1 MTDQALA
8 SELKKYIAPRFE
20 DIQVQIS
27 SGGHRSRRVVR
38 FVTEGFRNLY
48 PLQRYH
54 QLSHLVPEDFL
65 NEHLKNTRW
74 VELAPGESE
83 EELIFPDDKLVK
95 TISKNVLR
103 VLTERGFFEQLD
115 STMSVEAQADGTAK
129 CSGGFSL
136 SKAILHENGF
146 PETDYFDV
154 FHVLMAKGAFCDCEI
169 LYNVAERSKLKDKYW
184 SKRGHAVGD
193 GGRL

>member
-8 SELKKYIAPRFE
+8 SELTKYIAPRFE
-20 DIQVQIS
+20 DIQVQVS
-27 SGGHRSRRVVR
+27 SGGHRSRRLAR

-54 QLSHLVPEDFL
+54 QLIHLVPEDFL
-65 NEHLKNTRW
+65 NKHLKNTRW

-83 EELIFPDDKLVK
+83 EELKFPDDKLVK
-95 TISKNVLR
+95 KISKNVLR

-115 STMSVEAQADGTAK
+115 DTMLVEAQADGTAK
-129 CSGGFSL
+129 CSGGFAL
-136 SKAILHENGF
+136 SKDILHGSGF

-169 LYNVAERSKLKDKYW
+169 LYNVAEESNLRKRYSIAHSKE
-184 SKRGHAVGD
+184 G
-193 GGRL
+193 